1 MDNRAI
7 LRCEIEPIQE
17 GIYIGKKSV
26 NQEDRNKMDKTVIFY
41 IISFIAGILSLI
53 ISMPA
58 MLGVSII
65 STLLAIIIE
74 RLSILD

>member
-1 MDNRAI
+1 VDNLWI
-7 LRCEIEPIQE
+7 IEPIQKA
-17 GIYIGKKSV
+17 IYVGKKTV
-26 NQEDRNKMDKTVIFY
+26 NQEDRNKMDKTVTFY

-65 STLLAIIIE
+65 STLIAIITE

>member
-1 MDNRAI
+1 VDW
-7 LRCEIEPIQE
+7 
-17 GIYIGKKSV
+17 
-26 NQEDRNKMDKTVIFY
+26 EDRNKMTMTIIFY
-41 IISFIAGILSLI
+41 IISFIAGVLSLI

-65 STLLAIIIE
+65 STLIAIITE

>member
-1 MDNRAI
+1 M
-7 LRCEIEPIQE
+7 
-17 GIYIGKKSV
+17 
-26 NQEDRNKMDKTVIFY
+26 NQEDRNKMDKTVTFY

-58 MLGVSII
+58 MLGVSIV
-65 STLLAIIIE
+65 STLIAIITE